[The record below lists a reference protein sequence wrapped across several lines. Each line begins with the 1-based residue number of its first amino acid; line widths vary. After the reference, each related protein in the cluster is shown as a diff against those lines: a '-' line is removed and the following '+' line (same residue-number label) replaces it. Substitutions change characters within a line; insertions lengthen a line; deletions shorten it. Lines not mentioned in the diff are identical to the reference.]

1 MSIFARMPM
10 RLKGYLIT
18 GAGVVMLSP
27 DALIVKDTQV
37 DVPVFVFWRALL
49 MCLVI
54 SMIVGW
60 RYKRELPAAIKRCGN
75 AVWICPLAIATSSWV
90 FVAANRLTAAG
101 NVLVIQNM
109 APLIAGVIGL
119 LFFQQKL
126 RLQTWVV
133 ILLCIFGAIMMLSGE
148 MQAGNPLGL
157 LIAAILPISM
167 AINTTVA
174 SAQKGIDTTVLLPFA
189 GIAMIIPAI
198 LMGGIA
204 LPDWDDM
211 KRILLLGL
219 IFLPAAYYLIQ
230 SGPRYI
236 TGAEVSLMLIL
247 ETVLG
252 TLLVWWWVG
261 ELPTTMAFIGGGLIL
276 LTLTSSALLDLIRMN
291 IKSKRGVIDPR
302 DIKAHKN
309 THS

>member
-1 MSIFARMPM
+1 MFARMPL

-18 GAGVVMLSP
+18 GAGVIMLSP

-54 SMIVGW
+54 SLIVGW
-60 RYKRELPAAIKRCGN
+60 RYKRELPAAIKRCGS
-75 AVWICPLAIATSSWV
+75 ALWICPLAIATSSWV

-109 APLIAGVIGL
+109 APLIAGIIGL

-133 ILLCIFGAIMMLSGE
+133 ILLCIFGAILMLSGE

-157 LIAAILPISM
+157 MIAAILPISM

-198 LMGGIA
+198 LMGGVA
-204 LPDWDDM
+204 LPEWQDM

-247 ETVLG
+247 ETLLG

-291 IKSKRGVIDPR
+291 IKSKRGSIDPR
-302 DIKAHKN
+302 EIKPHKID
-309 THS
+309 HS

>member
-1 MSIFARMPM
+1 M

-18 GAGVVMLSP
+18 GAGVIMLSP

-54 SMIVGW
+54 SLIVGW
-60 RYKRELPAAIKRCGN
+60 RYKRELPAAIKRCGS
-75 AVWICPLAIATSSWV
+75 ALWICPLAIATGSWV

-109 APLIAGVIGL
+109 APLIAGIIGL

-133 ILLCIFGAIMMLSGE
+133 ILLCIFGAILMLSGE

-157 LIAAILPISM
+157 MIAAILPISM

-198 LMGGIA
+198 LMGGAA
-204 LPDWDDM
+204 LPDWQDM
-211 KRILLLGL
+211 KRTLLLGL
-219 IFLPAAYYLIQ
+219 VFLPAAYYLIQ

-247 ETVLG
+247 ETLLG

-291 IKSKRGVIDPR
+291 IKSKRGAIDPR
-302 DIKAHKN
+302 EISH
-309 THS
+309 

>member
-1 MSIFARMPM
+1 
-10 RLKGYLIT
+10 
-18 GAGVVMLSP
+18 MLSP

-54 SMIVGW
+54 SLIVGW
-60 RYKRELPAAIKRCGN
+60 RYKRELPAAIKRCGS
-75 AVWICPLAIATSSWV
+75 ALWICPLAIATSSWV

-109 APLIAGVIGL
+109 APLIAGIIGL

-133 ILLCIFGAIMMLSGE
+133 ILLCIFGAILMLSGE

-157 LIAAILPISM
+157 MIAAILPIAM

-198 LMGGIA
+198 LMGGAA
-204 LPDWDDM
+204 LPDWQDM

-219 IFLPAAYYLIQ
+219 VFLPAAYYLIQ

-247 ETVLG
+247 ETLLG

-276 LTLTSSALLDLIRMN
+276 ITLTSSALLDLIRMN
-291 IKSKRGVIDPR
+291 IKANRGSIDPR
-302 DIKAHKN
+302 EIKTHKSP
-309 THS
+309 HS

>member
-1 MSIFARMPM
+1 MLNRLPT

-27 DALIVKDTQV
+27 DALIVKDTDV

-49 MCLVI
+49 MCLVVTLLA
-54 SMIVGW
+54 SW
-60 RYKRELPAAIKRCGN
+60 RYKRELPDAIRRCGS
-75 AVWICPLAIATSSWV
+75 AIWICPLAIATSSWV

-109 APLIAGVIGL
+109 APLIAGIIGL

-133 ILLCIFGAIMMLSGE
+133 ILLCIAGAVMMLSGE
-148 MQAGNPLGL
+148 MQAGNPMGL
-157 LIAAILPISM
+157 LIAAILPFSM

-198 LMGGIA
+198 LLGGVA
-204 LPDWDDM
+204 LPGWEDM

-219 IFLPAAYYLIQ
+219 VFLPAAYYLIQ

-247 ETVLG
+247 ETLLG

-276 LTLTSSALLDLIRMN
+276 LTLSGSALLDLIRIN
-291 IKSKRGVIDPR
+291 IKARRGVPGARIPPP
-302 DIKAHKN
+302 
-309 THS
+309 

>member
-1 MSIFARMPM
+1 MFNRLPL

-18 GAGVVMLSP
+18 GAGVIMLSP

-49 MCLVI
+49 MICVLTLLAF
-54 SMIVGW
+54 W
-60 RYKRELPAAIKRCGN
+60 RYKTQLPAAIKRCGS
-75 AVWICPLAIATSSWV
+75 ALWICPLAIATSSWV
-90 FVAANRLTAAG
+90 FVGANRLTAAG

-109 APLIAGVIGL
+109 APLIAGLLG
-119 LFFQQKL
+119 LFFFHQKL
-126 RLQTWVV
+126 RLQTWIV
-133 ILLCIFGAIMMLSGE
+133 IFLCIAGAIMMLSGE
-148 MQAGNPLGL
+148 MDAGNPMGL

-189 GIAMIIPAI
+189 GIAMLIPAI
-198 LMGGIA
+198 LMGGMVI
-204 LPDWDDM
+204 PPWDDM
-211 KRILLLGL
+211 KRLLLLGL

-247 ETVLG
+247 ETLLG

-261 ELPTTMAFIGGGLIL
+261 ELPTTMAFLGGGLIL
-276 LTLTSSALLDLIRMN
+276 LVLTSSALLDLYRMN
-291 IKSKRGVIDPR
+291 LKSRRGVPDPR
-302 DIKAHKN
+302 DLQKP
-309 THS
+309 S

>member
-1 MSIFARMPM
+1 
-10 RLKGYLIT
+10 
-18 GAGVVMLSP
+18 MLSP

-49 MCLVI
+49 MCIVI
-54 SMIVGW
+54 SLIVGW
-60 RYKRELPAAIKRCGN
+60 RYKSELPSAIKRCGS
-75 AVWICPLAIATSSWV
+75 ALWICPLAIATSSWV
-90 FVAANRLTAAG
+90 FVPANRLTAAG

-109 APLIAGVIGL
+109 APLIAGLIGL
-119 LFFQQKL
+119 FFFQQRL

-133 ILLCIFGAIMMLSGE
+133 IGLCISGAVMMLSGE

-189 GIAMIIPAI
+189 GIAMMIPAI
-198 LMGGIA
+198 LFGGVA
-204 LPDWDDM
+204 LPPWEDM
-211 KRILLLGL
+211 KRILLLGMV
-219 IFLPAAYYLIQ
+219 FLPAAYYLIQ

-247 ETVLG
+247 ETLLG

-276 LTLTSSALLDLIRMN
+276 LTLTGSALLDLIRMN
-291 IKSKRGVIDPR
+291 IKSKRGGIDPR
-302 DIKAHKN
+302 DITPKG
-309 THS
+309 